1 MNVDYVFKKCEC
13 LCIITKTCVTFDGK
27 KGDSCPQVL
36 PYYKFMGTL
45 KPSWAS
51 CTDSPSLSTIIEE

>member
-1 MNVDYVFKKCEC
+1 MR
-13 LCIITKTCVTFDGK
+13 
-27 KGDSCPQVL
+27 DSGPRQVL

-51 CTDSPSLSTIIEE
+51 CTGIPSLSTIIEEATLSFAKIHNMP